1 MISRERKIQLYKL
14 YYSLTFI
21 GTVFHEIAHKQ
32 LAESR
37 GMEILEVSYFS
48 LSGGSLGS
56 VTTSPPRTYGDVFA
70 VNVAPFVFN
79 SVISML
85 VLSVVFLHIHSQQ
98 LAINS
103 IEIAA
108 AAIFGLWFSGS
119 LLLHSVPS
127 SVDISNISKATSF
140 LWEESKLKVISVPL
154 TAIQNQR
161 LSIRLLFSPVEI
173 LLDLLQGLLF
183 VIRHLNVVITL
194 PAIKFLHAMNV
205 SKKYGSHII
214 YTAAVITFSYSF
226 IAVELSA
233 IYAKVM

>member
-1 MISRERKIQLYKL
+1 MISPQRKIQLYKL

-37 GMEILEVSYFS
+37 GLKILDVSYFS

-79 SVISML
+79 SVISVV
-85 VLSVVFLHIHSQQ
+85 VLSVIFLHIHSPQ

-127 SVDISNISKATSF
+127 SVDISNISKATSY
-140 LWEESKLKVISVPL
+140 LWEDSKLKIITVPL
-154 TAIQNQR
+154 NTIQNQR
-161 LSIRLLFSPVEI
+161 LSIRILLSPIEI
-173 LLDLLQGLLF
+173 VLDLLQGLLF

-194 PAIKFLHAMNV
+194 PAIKFLHAMNMT
-205 SKKYGSHII
+205 KKYGSHIV
-214 YTAAVITFSYSF
+214 YTAAVIVFSYSY

-233 IYAKVM
+233 IYAKLL